1 MEPTKRRTPS
11 ALTIAGSDSGAGAGI
26 QADLK
31 TFAAFGIY
39 GTSVVTA
46 VTAQNTVAV
55 TAVHEIP
62 TTVIEA
68 QIQAVI
74 SDIGVDALKTG
85 MLSSGEII
93 SCVAESLKNARTRYP
108 EMPGLQLL
116 VVDPVM
122 VSKSG
127 DSLLNVKAVGALR
140 QLLLPLATV
149 VTPNIPEA
157 ETLTGLTIVT
167 DDDVRKAAR
176 SIIGMGAASVVVK
189 GGHREGPA
197 TDLYYD
203 GTNFREFTSP
213 RFETVNT
220 HGTGCTFASALAA
233 GMAKGSKAEEAVG
246 QAKEFVTEAIR
257 SSFPIGLGHGPLH
270 HFYNFWH

>member
-31 TFAAFGIY
+31 TFAALGVY
-39 GTSVVTA
+39 GTSALTA

-68 QIQAVI
+68 QIQAII

-85 MLSSGEII
+85 MLSSSEII

-108 EMPGLQLL
+108 DMPGLQLL

-127 DSLLNVKAVGALR
+127 DSLLKVEAVGALR

-157 ETLTGLTIVT
+157 ETLTG
-167 DDDVRKAAR
+167 
-176 SIIGMGAASVVVK
+176 
-189 GGHREGPA
+189 
-197 TDLYYD
+197 
-203 GTNFREFTSP
+203 
-213 RFETVNT
+213 
-220 HGTGCTFASALAA
+220 
-233 GMAKGSKAEEAVG
+233 
-246 QAKEFVTEAIR
+246 
-257 SSFPIGLGHGPLH
+257 
-270 HFYNFWH
+270 